1 MIAGWLSVHFAD
13 AEQARTTI
21 SIASVALGMIGF
33 ALVLFGVL
41 FAH

>member
-1 MIAGWLSVHFAD
+1 MIARWLRIHFAD

-21 SIASVALGMIGF
+21 SIVSVALGAIGF
-33 ALVLFGVL
+33 ALVLFGVF